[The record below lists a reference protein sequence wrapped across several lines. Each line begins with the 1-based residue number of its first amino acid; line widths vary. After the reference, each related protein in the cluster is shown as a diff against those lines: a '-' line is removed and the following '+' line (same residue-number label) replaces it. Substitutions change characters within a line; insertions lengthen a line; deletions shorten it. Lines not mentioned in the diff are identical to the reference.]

1 MREKGMYGRPS
12 GLVANGPRI
21 LTKPPAAKGG
31 RLGCHSSNGT
41 PTSNNNLLSCIS
53 LPSPSLHIISTDW
66 KKGSEAEIGKCRFR
80 QEGRTEWEFEEK
92 LRGIVVGPIVSFQGW
107 TPGQH

>member
-1 MREKGMYGRPS
+1 
-12 GLVANGPRI
+12 RI

-66 KKGSEAEIGKCRFR
+66 KKGSEAEIGKSRFG
-80 QEGRTEWEFEEK
+80 QEGRTEWEFQEK
-92 LRGIVVGPIVSFQGW
+92 LRG
-107 TPGQH
+107 QH